1 MTREQ
6 LLKKNIRFWKSELK
20 LDLQPETR
28 KIFEEK
34 ISVAKRKLTRL
45 AEVKKELANDNQTV

>member
-6 LLKKNIRFWKSELK
+6 LLKKNIRFWNGELK

-34 ISVAKRKLTRL
+34 INVAKAKLTRL
-45 AEVKKELANDNQTV
+45 AKVKKELENDN